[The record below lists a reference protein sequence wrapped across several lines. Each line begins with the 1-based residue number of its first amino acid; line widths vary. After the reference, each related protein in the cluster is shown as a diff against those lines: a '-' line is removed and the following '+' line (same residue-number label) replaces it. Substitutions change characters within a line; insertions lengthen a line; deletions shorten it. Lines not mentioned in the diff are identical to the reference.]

1 MGEKNIRHFKRGF
14 FYKGAKK
21 IPEDFNEQDV
31 PWLGHQ
37 YTSSLQQDDLMTIE
51 EYHIAI
57 I

>member
-31 PWLGHQ
+31 PWLGDQ